1 LRPDIPSRHPSELSD
16 GPAAGLESLASQP
29 ETFLFEAHPIRNPAK
44 ARQSIGVSVMT
55 YAGKLLFGMQNW
67 L

>member
-1 LRPDIPSRHPSELSD
+1 
-16 GPAAGLESLASQP
+16 LASQP